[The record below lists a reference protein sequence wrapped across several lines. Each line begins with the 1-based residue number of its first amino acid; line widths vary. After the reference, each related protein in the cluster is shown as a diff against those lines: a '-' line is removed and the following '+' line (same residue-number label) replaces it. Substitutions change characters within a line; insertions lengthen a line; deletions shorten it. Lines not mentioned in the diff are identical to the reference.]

1 MNDTILP
8 TVIMRDPTPKSNPSV
23 RVATPHDS
31 AHLHVSGEAIYG
43 DDIAEPRDL
52 LHAHLRLA
60 DRAHARVTRMDLSKV
75 RAAPG
80 VAAVICA
87 QDLAATTNDIGPVFP
102 GDLVFADGEVQFYG
116 QPLFAVAAES
126 RAAARRAAL
135 LAQIEYEDLPAIL
148 SIEDALA
155 ASAEVVPVKKW
166 TRGDPDGAIARA
178 PHRLA
183 GRIRTG
189 GQEHFYLEGQ
199 NAMAI
204 PQEDGQMLVY
214 SSTQNPSELQHKVA
228 EVLGVPASAVTAE
241 NRRMGGAFGGKETQ
255 AAWFAVIAAALA
267 QRAGRAVKCRLDR
280 DDDMTITGKRH
291 AFLIDYKVGF
301 DDDGRI
307 LGIDFLQAA
316 DCGYSP
322 DLSHSVCDRA
332 MAHADNAY
340 FLENVRVE
348 SRRCFTNKPSNT
360 AFRGFGGPQGMVGI
374 EEVIEQIARSL
385 GKDPLAVRKIN
396 FYGIDARNVTP
407 YGMTVE
413 DNILD
418 ELVEELEQRIDYA
431 ARRRTID
438 RFNASHPYLKK
449 GMALTPVK
457 FGISFTAKHLNQ
469 GGALVLVYLD
479 GSVQL
484 NHGGTEMGQGLHIKV
499 AQVVAEV
506 FGIDLDQVRI
516 TPTNTGKVPNTS
528 STAAS
533 AGTDLNGAAAYNA
546 AMKIVDC
553 LKPFV
558 RDHFQVASAHAI
570 EFRDNG
576 VYANGTRLASFREV
590 VKLAYMNRIPLS
602 AAGFYATPKLD
613 VDELGR
619 GRPFYYFAYGAA
631 CTEVVI
637 DTLTGEHRMT
647 RVDIVHDVGKSLNP
661 AIDMGQ
667 IEGGF
672 IQGAGWL
679 TSEELCWN
687 PQGRITTHAPSTYKI
702 PACSDL
708 PPHFD
713 VRIFERGDNLEES
726 VYRSKAVGEPPLM
739 LAISVLYALKDA
751 VAAIGD
757 HRRAAVL
764 DAPATPEAVLMAVE
778 EMKQAIAAPAAPA
791 AHAESETA
799 TTA

>member
-1 MNDTILP
+1 
-8 TVIMRDPTPKSNPSV
+8 
-23 RVATPHDS
+23 
-31 AHLHVSGEAIYG
+31 
-43 DDIAEPRDL
+43 
-52 LHAHLRLA
+52 
-60 DRAHARVTRMDLSKV
+60 
-75 RAAPG
+75 
-80 VAAVICA
+80 
-87 QDLAATTNDIGPVFP
+87 
-102 GDLVFADGEVQFYG
+102 
-116 QPLFAVAAES
+116 
-126 RAAARRAAL
+126 
-135 LAQIEYEDLPAIL
+135 
-148 SIEDALA
+148 
-155 ASAEVVPVKKW
+155 
-166 TRGDPDGAIARA
+166 
-178 PHRLA
+178 
-183 GRIRTG
+183 
-189 GQEHFYLEGQ
+189 
-199 NAMAI
+199 
-204 PQEDGQMLVY
+204 
-214 SSTQNPSELQHKVA
+214 
-228 EVLGVPASAVTAE
+228 
-241 NRRMGGAFGGKETQ
+241 
-255 AAWFAVIAAALA
+255 
-267 QRAGRAVKCRLDR
+267 
-280 DDDMTITGKRH
+280 
-291 AFLIDYKVGF
+291 
-301 DDDGRI
+301 
-307 LGIDFLQAA
+307 
-316 DCGYSP
+316 
-322 DLSHSVCDRA
+322 

-348 SRRCFTNKPSNT
+348 SRRCYTNKPSNT

-374 EEVIEQIARSL
+374 EEVIERIARHL
-385 GKDPLAVRKIN
+385 GLDPLDVRKVN

-418 ELVEELEQRIDYA
+418 ELVAELEQRIDYA
-431 ARRRTID
+431 ARRRAID

-546 AMKIVDC
+546 AMKIVDR

-558 RDHFQVASAHAI
+558 RDRFQVASEHAI

-576 VYANGTRLASFREV
+576 VYANDARLASFQEV
-590 VKLAYMNRIPLS
+590 VKLAYMNRLSLS

-631 CTEVVI
+631 CTEVVV

-672 IQGAGWL
+672 IQGTGWL

-713 VRIFERGDNLEES
+713 VRIFERGDNIEES

-778 EMKQAIAAPAAPA
+778 EMKRAVAAPATGRAY
-791 AHAESETA
+791 AEPEPA

>member
-1 MNDTILP
+1 MIEP
-8 TVIMRDPTPKSNPSV
+8 AGKSNPAI
-23 RVATPHDS
+23 RTPAPHDS
-31 AHLHVSGEAIYG
+31 AHLHVSGEARYG
-43 DDIAEPRDL
+43 DDMPEPRGL
-52 LHAHLRLA
+52 LHAWLHLANRT
-60 DRAHARVTRMDLSKV
+60 HARIVRMDLSRV

-87 QDLAATTNDIGPVFP
+87 ADLTATTNDIGPVFP
-102 GDLVFADGEVQFYG
+102 GDLVFAESEVLFDG
-116 QPLFAVAAES
+116 QPLFAVAATS
-126 RAAARRAAL
+126 REAARHATT
-135 LAQIEYEDLPAIL
+135 LADIEYADLPAIL
-148 SIEDALA
+148 TIDDALA
-155 ASAEVVPVKKW
+155 ANAEVGPSKQW
-166 TRGDPDGAIARA
+166 LRGDPDGAIARA
-178 PHRLA
+178 PHSLS
-183 GRIRTG
+183 GRVRVG

-199 NAMAI
+199 NCMAI
-204 PQEDGQMLVY
+204 PQEDGQMLIY
-214 SSTQNPSELQHKVA
+214 SSTQNPSELQHKAA
-228 EVLGVPASAVTAE
+228 EVLGVSAHAVTAE
-241 NRRMGGAFGGKETQ
+241 NRRMGGGFGGKETQ

-267 QRAGRAVKCRLDR
+267 QRTGRAVKLRLDR
-280 DDDMTITGKRH
+280 DADMTITGKRH

-301 DDDGRI
+301 DDVGRI
-307 LGIDFLQAA
+307 HGIDFLQAA

-322 DLSHSVCDRA
+322 DLSHSIADRA

-340 FLENVRVE
+340 FLDQLRIT
-348 SRRCFTNKPSNT
+348 SKRCFTHKASNT

-374 EEVIEQIARSL
+374 EEVIEQIARRL
-385 GKDPLAVRKIN
+385 NKDPLEIRKAN
-396 FYGIDARNVTP
+396 FYGIAERNVTP
-407 YGMTVE
+407 FGMTVE

-418 ELVEELEQRIDYA
+418 ELVGELEQRVDYK
-431 ARRRTID
+431 ARRRAIAQ
-438 RFNASHPYLKK
+438 FNASHAYVKK
-449 GMALTPVK
+449 GIALTPVK

-506 FGIDLDQVRI
+506 FGIDLDRIQI
-516 TPTNTGKVPNTS
+516 TPTTTGKVPNTS

-533 AGTDLNGAAAYNA
+533 AGTDLNGAATYNA
-546 AMKIVDC
+546 AMKIVNR
-553 LKPFV
+553 LIPFV
-558 RDHFQVASAHAI
+558 RDHFKVATETAI
-570 EFRDNG
+570 VFRDNG
-576 VYANGTRLASFREV
+576 VYAGNERLASFKEI
-590 VKLAYMNRIPLS
+590 VKLAYMNRISLS

-613 VDELGR
+613 VDALGR

-661 AIDMGQ
+661 AIDLGQ

-672 IQGAGWL
+672 VQGAGWL
-679 TSEELCWN
+679 TSEELWWN
-687 PQGRITTHAPSTYKI
+687 AKGRIATHAPSTYKI
-702 PACSDL
+702 PAASDV

-713 VRIFERGDNLEES
+713 VRIYERGINVEEG

-751 VAAIGD
+751 ICAIGNY
-757 HRRAAVL
+757 RRAAVL

-778 EMKQAIAAPAAPA
+778 EMKRAIAAPAAYA
-791 AHAESETA
+791 THVESEPA
-799 TTA
+799 TVA

>member
-1 MNDTILP
+1 MTNEPIMSAS
-8 TVIMRDPTPKSNPSV
+8 IMRDPIPKSNPSV
-23 RVATPHDS
+23 RIAKPHDS
-31 AHLHVSGEAIYG
+31 AHMHVSGEAIYG

-52 LHAHLRLA
+52 LHTYLRLA
-60 DRAHARVTRMDLSKV
+60 DRTHARVTRMDLSKV

-80 VAAVICA
+80 VVAVICA
-87 QDLAATTNDIGPVFP
+87 QDLAATTNDISPVFP
-102 GDLVFADGEVQFYG
+102 GDVVFVDGEVHFFG

-126 RAAARRAAL
+126 REAARRAAM
-135 LAQIEYEDLPAIL
+135 LAQIDYEDLPAIL

-155 ASAEVVPVKKW
+155 ANAEVVPKKLW

-178 PHRLA
+178 PHRLS
-183 GRIRTG
+183 GRIKMG

-199 NAMAI
+199 NSMAI
-204 PQEDGQMLVY
+204 PQEDGQMLIY
-214 SSTQNPSELQHKVA
+214 SSTQNPSELQHKAA
-228 EVLGVPASAVTAE
+228 EVLGVPANAVTAE
-241 NRRMGGAFGGKETQ
+241 NRRMGGGFGGKETQ

-267 QRAGRAVKCRLDR
+267 QRAKRAVKCRLDR

-316 DCGYSP
+316 DCGFSP

-348 SRRCFTNKPSNT
+348 SRRCYTNKPSST

-374 EEVIEQIARSL
+374 EEVIEQIARAL

-396 FYGIDARNVTP
+396 FYRIDERNVTP

-418 ELVEELEQRIDYA
+418 ELVGELEQRIDYA
-431 ARRRTID
+431 ERRRAIAA
-438 RFNASHPYLKK
+438 FNASHPYLKK
-449 GMALTPVK
+449 GIALTPVK

-506 FGIDLDQVRI
+506 FGIDLDRIQI

-533 AGTDLNGAAAYNA
+533 AGTDLNAAAAWNA
-546 AMKIVDC
+546 AMKIIDRI
-553 LKPFV
+553 KPLV
-558 RDHFQVASAHAI
+558 RDHYRVASEHAI

-576 VYANGTRLASFREV
+576 VYANGTRLASFVDV
-590 VKLAYMNRIPLS
+590 VKLAYMNRISLS
-602 AAGFYATPKLD
+602 AAGFYATPKLE

-631 CTEVVI
+631 CTEVVV

-647 RVDIVHDVGKSLNP
+647 RVDVVHDVGKSLNP

-713 VRIFERGDNLEES
+713 VRIFERGDNIEES

-739 LAISVLYALKDA
+739 LAISVLHALKDA
-751 VAAIGD
+751 VAAIGG

-764 DAPATPEAVLMAVE
+764 DAPATPEAVLMSIE
-778 EMKQAIAAPAAPA
+778 EMKRAAARAPDRV
-791 AHAESETA
+791 HAESEAAMTV
-799 TTA
+799 

>member
-1 MNDTILP
+1 MTNEPIMSEP
-8 TVIMRDPTPKSNPSV
+8 IMRDPIPKSNPSV
-23 RVATPHDS
+23 RIAKPHDS
-31 AHLHVSGEAIYG
+31 AHMHVSGEAIYG

-52 LHAHLRLA
+52 LHTYLRLA

-87 QDLAATTNDIGPVFP
+87 QDLAATTNDISPVFP
-102 GDLVFADGEVQFYG
+102 GDVVFVDGEVHFFG

-126 RAAARRAAL
+126 REAARRAAM
-135 LAQIEYEDLPAIL
+135 LAQIDYEDLPAIL
-148 SIEDALA
+148 SIEEALA
-155 ASAEVVPVKKW
+155 ANAEVVPKKLW
-166 TRGDPDGAIARA
+166 TRGDPDAAIARA
-178 PHRLA
+178 PHRLS
-183 GRIRTG
+183 GRIKMG

-199 NAMAI
+199 NSMAI
-204 PQEDGQMLVY
+204 PLEDGQMLIY
-214 SSTQNPSELQHKVA
+214 SSTQNPSELQHKAA
-228 EVLGVPASAVTAE
+228 EVLGVPANAVTAE
-241 NRRMGGAFGGKETQ
+241 NRRMGGGFGGKETQ

-267 QRAGRAVKCRLDR
+267 QRAKRSVKCRLDR

-291 AFLIDYKVGF
+291 AFLIDYTVGF

-316 DCGYSP
+316 DCGFSP

-340 FLENVRVE
+340 FLEHVRVE
-348 SRRCFTNKPSNT
+348 SRRCYTNKPSNT

-374 EEVIEQIARSL
+374 EEVIEQIARHL
-385 GKDPLAVRKIN
+385 HKDPLAVRKIN
-396 FYGIDARNVTP
+396 FYRIDERNVTP

-418 ELVEELEQRIDYA
+418 ELVGELEQRVDYA
-431 ARRRTID
+431 ARRRAIAA
-438 RFNASHPYLKK
+438 FNASHPYLKK

-506 FGIDLDQVRI
+506 FGIDLDRVQI

-533 AGTDLNGAAAYNA
+533 AGTDLNAAAAWNA
-546 AMKIVDC
+546 AMKIIDRI
-553 LKPFV
+553 KPLV
-558 RDHFQVASAHAI
+558 RDHYRVASEHAI

-576 VYANGTRLASFREV
+576 VYANGARLASFVDV
-590 VKLAYMNRIPLS
+590 VKLAYMNRISLS
-602 AAGFYATPKLD
+602 AAGFYATPKLE

-631 CTEVVI
+631 CTEVVV

-672 IQGAGWL
+672 VQGAGWL

-713 VRIFERGDNLEES
+713 VRIFERGDNIEES

-739 LAISVLYALKDA
+739 LAISVLHALKDA
-751 VAAIGD
+751 VAAIGG

-764 DAPATPEAVLMAVE
+764 DAPATPEAVLMSIE
-778 EMKQAIAAPAAPA
+778 EMKRAAARAPGRV
-791 AHAESETA
+791 HAESEAAMTV
-799 TTA
+799 

>member
-1 MNDTILP
+1 MTEP
-8 TVIMRDPTPKSNPSV
+8 AAKSNPAI
-23 RVATPHDS
+23 RTPAPHDS
-31 AHLHVSGEAIYG
+31 AHLHVSGEARYG
-43 DDIAEPRDL
+43 DDMPEPRGM
-52 LHAHLRLA
+52 LHCWLHLASRT
-60 DRAHARVTRMDLSKV
+60 HARIVRMDLSRV
-75 RAAPG
+75 RLAPG
-80 VAAVICA
+80 VVDVICA
-87 QDLAATTNDIGPVFP
+87 ADLAATTNDIGPVFP
-102 GDLVFADGEVQFYG
+102 GDLVFAEDEVLFDG
-116 QPLFAVAAES
+116 QPLFAVAATS
-126 RAAARRAAL
+126 REAARHATT
-135 LAQIEYEDLPAIL
+135 LAEVEYEDLPAIL
-148 SIEDALA
+148 SIDDALA
-155 ASAEVVPVKKW
+155 ANAEVVPSKQW
-166 TRGDPDGAIARA
+166 LRGDPDGAIARA

-183 GRIRTG
+183 GRIRMG

-204 PQEDGQMLVY
+204 PQEDGQMLIY
-214 SSTQNPSELQHKVA
+214 SSTQNPSELQHKAA
-228 EVLGVPASAVTAE
+228 EVLGVSAHAVTAE
-241 NRRMGGAFGGKETQ
+241 NRRMGGGFGGKETQ
-255 AAWFAVIAAALA
+255 AAWFAVISAKLA
-267 QRAGRAVKCRLDR
+267 QRTGRAVKLRLDR
-280 DDDMTITGKRH
+280 DADMTITGKRH
-291 AFLIDYKVGF
+291 AFLIDYQVGF

-322 DLSHSVCDRA
+322 DLSHSIADRA

-340 FLENVRVE
+340 FLDQLRIT
-348 SRRCFTNKPSNT
+348 SKRCFTHKASNT

-374 EEVIEQIARSL
+374 EEVIEQIARHL
-385 GKDPLAVRKIN
+385 GKDPLAVRKVN
-396 FYGIDARNVTP
+396 FYGADSRNVTP

-418 ELVEELEQRIDYA
+418 GLVGELEQRVDYA
-431 ARRRTID
+431 ARRRAIAQ
-438 RFNASHPYLKK
+438 FNASHAYLKK
-449 GMALTPVK
+449 GIALTPVK

-506 FGIDLDQVRI
+506 FGIDLDRIQI
-516 TPTNTGKVPNTS
+516 TPTTTGKVPNTS

-546 AMKIVDC
+546 AMKIVNR
-553 LKPFV
+553 LIPFV
-558 RDHFQVASAHAI
+558 RDHFKIATETAI
-570 EFRDNG
+570 VFRDNG
-576 VYANGTRLASFREV
+576 VYAGNQRLASFKEI
-590 VKLAYMNRIPLS
+590 VKLAYMNRISLS
-602 AAGFYATPKLD
+602 AAGFYATPKLE
-613 VDELGR
+613 VDALGR

-679 TSEELCWN
+679 TSEELWWDAR
-687 PQGRITTHAPSTYKI
+687 GRIATHAPSTYKI
-702 PACSDL
+702 PVAGDV

-713 VRIFERGDNLEES
+713 VRIYERGINVEAG

-751 VAAIGD
+751 VSAIGGY
-757 HRRAAVL
+757 RRAAVL

-778 EMKQAIAAPAAPA
+778 EMKRAVAARTS
-791 AHAESETA
+791 HATPVESESA

>member
-1 MNDTILP
+1 MNDTLLP
-8 TVIMRDPTPKSNPSV
+8 NVIMRDPLPKSNPSV

-43 DDIAEPRDL
+43 DDMPEPRDL
-52 LHAHLRLA
+52 LHTYLRLA

-87 QDLAATTNDIGPVFP
+87 QDLAATTNDISPVFP

-126 RAAARRAAL
+126 REAARRAAL
-135 LAQIEYEDLPAIL
+135 LAEIEYEDLPAIL

-155 ASAEVVPVKKW
+155 ANAEVVPAKQW

-178 PHRLA
+178 PHRLT
-183 GRIRTG
+183 GRIKVG

-199 NAMAI
+199 NAMAV
-204 PQEDGQMLVY
+204 PQEDGQMLIY
-214 SSTQNPSELQHKVA
+214 SSTQNPSELQHKAA
-228 EVLGVPASAVTAE
+228 EVLGVPANAVTAE

-291 AFLIDYKVGF
+291 AFLIDYRVGF

-307 LGIDFLQAA
+307 RGIDFLQAA

-340 FLENVRVE
+340 FLEHVRVE
-348 SRRCFTNKPSNT
+348 SRRCYTNKPSNT

-374 EEVIEQIARSL
+374 EEVIERIARHRGL
-385 GKDPLAVRKIN
+385 DPLAVRKVN

-418 ELVEELEQRIDYA
+418 ELVAELEQRIDYA
-431 ARRRTID
+431 ARRRAMAA
-438 RFNASHPYLKK
+438 FNASHPYLKK

-533 AGTDLNGAAAYNA
+533 AGTDLNGAAAHNA
-546 AMKIVDC
+546 AMKIVDR

-558 RDHFQVASAHAI
+558 RDRFHVASEHVI

-576 VYANGTRLASFREV
+576 VYANGARRASFQEV
-590 VKLAYMNRIPLS
+590 VKLAYMSRISLS
-602 AAGFYATPKLD
+602 AAGFYATPKLE

-631 CTEVVI
+631 CTEVVV

-679 TSEELCWN
+679 TSEELSWN

-713 VRIFERGDNLEES
+713 VRIFERGDNIEES

-751 VAAIGD
+751 VAAIGE
-757 HRRAAVL
+757 HRRASVL

-778 EMKQAIAAPAAPA
+778 EMKRAIAAPAAHA
-791 AHAESETA
+791 APVEPESA

>member
-1 MNDTILP
+1 MIEP
-8 TVIMRDPTPKSNPSV
+8 GEKSNPAI
-23 RVATPHDS
+23 RQPQPHDS
-31 AHLHVSGEAIYG
+31 ARMHVSGEARYG
-43 DDIAEPRDL
+43 DDMPEPRNL
-52 LHAHLRLA
+52 LHAWLHLAR
-60 DRAHARVTRMDLSKV
+60 RTHARITRMDLDRV

-80 VAAVICA
+80 VVTVLCA
-87 QDLAATTNDIGPVFP
+87 GDLAATSNDIGPVFP
-102 GDLVFADGEVQFYG
+102 GDLVFAENEVLFDG

-126 RAAARRAAL
+126 REAARRACM
-135 LAQIEYEDLPAIL
+135 LADIEYEDLPAIL
-148 SIEDALA
+148 GIDEALA
-155 ASAEVVPVKKW
+155 ANAEVVASKEW
-166 TRGDPDGAIARA
+166 MRGDPDAAIAAA
-178 PHRLA
+178 PHRLS
-183 GRIRTG
+183 GRIRVG

-199 NAMAI
+199 NSMAI
-204 PQEDGQMLVY
+204 PQEDGQMLIL
-214 SSTQNPSELQHKVA
+214 SSTQNPSELQHKAA
-228 EVLGVPASAVTAE
+228 EVLGVPANAVTAE
-241 NRRMGGAFGGKETQ
+241 NRRMGGGFGGKETQ

-267 QRAGRAVKCRLDR
+267 QRSGRPVKLRLDR
-280 DDDMTITGKRH
+280 DTDMAITGKRH
-291 AFLIDYKVGF
+291 AFRIDYRVGF
-301 DDDGRI
+301 DDAGRI
-307 LGIDFLQAA
+307 RGIDFMQAA

-322 DLSHSVCDRA
+322 DLSHSIADRA

-340 FLENVRVE
+340 YLDQLRIT
-348 SRRCFTNKPSNT
+348 SRRMMTHKASNT

-374 EEVIEQIARSL
+374 EEVIEQIARHL
-385 GKDPLAVRKIN
+385 GKDPLAVRKAN

-418 ELVEELEQRIDYA
+418 ELVGELEHRVDYA
-431 ARRRTID
+431 ARRRAIAA
-438 RFNASHPYLKK
+438 FNASHPYLRK
-449 GMALTPVK
+449 GIALTPVK

-506 FGIDLDQVRI
+506 FGIDLDRIRI
-516 TPTNTGKVPNTS
+516 TPTTTGKVPNTS

-546 AMKIVDC
+546 AMKIVNR
-553 LKPFV
+553 LLPLV
-558 RDHFQVASAHAI
+558 RDHFNIATEHAI

-576 VYANGTRLASFREV
+576 VYANGQRLASFQEV
-590 VKLAYMNRIPLS
+590 VHLAYMNRISLS
-602 AAGFYATPKLD
+602 AAGFYATPKLE

-661 AIDMGQ
+661 AIDLGQ

-672 IQGAGWL
+672 VQGAGWL
-679 TSEELCWN
+679 TSEELWWDAK
-687 PQGRITTHAPSTYKI
+687 GRLATHAPSTYKI
-702 PACSDL
+702 PAASDV
-708 PPHFD
+708 PAHFD
-713 VRIFERGDNLEES
+713 VRIYERGINVEEG

-751 VAAIGD
+751 ISAIGGY
-757 HRRAAVL
+757 RRAAVL
-764 DAPATPEAVLMAVE
+764 DAPATPEAVLWSVE
-778 EMKQAIAAPAAPA
+778 EMQRAIHAPLVAPARA
-791 AHAESETA
+791 AAEPVISK
-799 TTA
+799 

>member
-1 MNDTILP
+1 MIEP
-8 TVIMRDPTPKSNPSV
+8 AEKSNSAIRTAV
-23 RVATPHDS
+23 PHDS
-31 AHLHVSGEAIYG
+31 AHMHVSGEARYG
-43 DDIAEPRDL
+43 DDMPEPRDL
-52 LHAHLRLA
+52 LHCWLHLANRT
-60 DRAHARVTRMDLSKV
+60 HARIVRMDLSRV
-75 RAAPG
+75 RSAPG
-80 VAAVICA
+80 VVAVICA
-87 QDLAATTNDIGPVFP
+87 ADLAATTNDIGPVFP
-102 GDLVFADGEVQFYG
+102 GDLVFAENEVLFDGQL
-116 QPLFAVAAES
+116 LFAVAAQS
-126 RAAARRAAL
+126 REAARHATT
-135 LAQIEYEDLPAIL
+135 LAEIEYEDLPAIL
-148 SIEDALA
+148 SIDDALA
-155 ASAEVVPVKKW
+155 ANAEVVPSKQW
-166 TRGDPDGAIARA
+166 LRGDPDGTIARA
-178 PHRLA
+178 PHRLS
-183 GRIRTG
+183 GRIRMG

-204 PQEDGQMLVY
+204 PQEDGQMLIY
-214 SSTQNPSELQHKVA
+214 SSTQNPSELQHKAA
-228 EVLGVPASAVTAE
+228 EVLGVPAHAVTAE
-241 NRRMGGAFGGKETQ
+241 NRRMGGGFGGKETQ
-255 AAWFAVIAAALA
+255 AAWFAIIAAALA
-267 QRAGRAVKCRLDR
+267 QRTGRAVKLRLDR
-280 DDDMTITGKRH
+280 DADMTITGKRH
-291 AFLIDYKVGF
+291 AFLIDYTVGF

-322 DLSHSVCDRA
+322 DLSHSIADRA

-340 FLENVRVE
+340 FLDHLRIT
-348 SRRCFTNKPSNT
+348 SMRCFTHKASNT

-374 EEVIEQIARSL
+374 EEVIEQIARHL
-385 GKDPLAVRKIN
+385 GKDPLTVRKIN

-418 ELVEELEQRIDYA
+418 ELVGELEQRVDYA
-431 ARRRTID
+431 ARRRAIAQ
-438 RFNASHPYLKK
+438 FNASHAYLKK
-449 GMALTPVK
+449 GIALTPVK

-506 FGIDLDQVRI
+506 FGIDLDRIQI
-516 TPTNTGKVPNTS
+516 TPTTTGKVPNTS

-546 AMKIVDC
+546 AVRIVNR
-553 LKPFV
+553 LIPLV
-558 RDHFQVASAHAI
+558 RDHFNVATETAI
-570 EFRDNG
+570 VFRDNG
-576 VYANGTRLASFREV
+576 VYAGNKRLASFKEV
-590 VKLAYMNRIPLS
+590 VKLAYMNRISLS
-602 AAGFYATPKLD
+602 AAGFYATPKLE
-613 VDELGR
+613 VDALGR

-672 IQGAGWL
+672 VQGAGWL
-679 TSEELCWN
+679 TSEELWWDAK
-687 PQGRITTHAPSTYKI
+687 GRIATHAPSTYKI
-702 PACSDL
+702 PACSDV

-713 VRIFERGDNLEES
+713 ARIYERGINVEEG

-751 VAAIGD
+751 VSAIGD
-757 HRRAAVL
+757 YRRAAVL

-778 EMKQAIAAPAAPA
+778 EMQSASVEPAPNHAHPA
-791 AHAESETA
+791 RETA
-799 TTA
+799 TAT

>member
-1 MNDTILP
+1 MSEPIIPDP
-8 TVIMRDPTPKSNPSV
+8 IMRDPIPKSNPSV
-23 RVATPHDS
+23 RMAIPHDS
-31 AHLHVSGEAIYG
+31 GHMHVSGEAIYG

-52 LHAHLRLA
+52 LHAYLRLA

-102 GDLVFADGEVQFYG
+102 GDVVFADGEVQFYG
-116 QPLFAVAAES
+116 QPLFAVAAQS
-126 RAAARRAAL
+126 REAARRAAM

-155 ASAEVVPVKKW
+155 ANAEVVPAKKW

-183 GRIRTG
+183 GRIRMG

-204 PQEDGQMLVY
+204 PQEDGQMLIY
-214 SSTQNPSELQHKVA
+214 SSTQNPSELQHKAA
-228 EVLGVPASAVTAE
+228 EVLGVPANAVTAE

-267 QRAGRAVKCRLDR
+267 QRARRAVKCRLDR

-291 AFLIDYKVGF
+291 AFLIDYSVGF

-307 LGIDFLQAA
+307 LGIGFLQAA

-374 EEVIEQIARSL
+374 EEVIEQIARAL

-396 FYGIDARNVTP
+396 FYRIEERNVTP

-418 ELVEELEQRIDYA
+418 ELVGELEQRIDYA
-431 ARRRTID
+431 ARRSAIAT
-438 RFNASHPYLKK
+438 FNASHPYLKK

-506 FGIDLDQVRI
+506 FGIDLERIQI
-516 TPTNTGKVPNTS
+516 TPTNTSKVPNTS

-533 AGTDLNGAAAYNA
+533 AGTDLNAAAAYNA
-546 AMKIVDC
+546 AMKIIER

-558 RDHFQVASAHAI
+558 RDRFHVASEHAI

-576 VYANGTRLASFREV
+576 VYANGTRLASFVEV
-590 VKLAYMNRIPLS
+590 VKLAYMSRISLS
-602 AAGFYATPKLD
+602 AAGFYATPKLE

-631 CTEVVI
+631 CTEVVV

-647 RVDIVHDVGKSLNP
+647 RVDILHDVGKSLNP

-751 VAAIGD
+751 VAAVGD
-757 HRRAAVL
+757 YRRAAVL
-764 DAPATPEAVLMAVE
+764 DAPATPEAVLMSIE
-778 EMKQAIAAPAAPA
+778 EMKRAVAAPATGR
-791 AHAESETA
+791 AHAEPEAAITA
-799 TTA
+799 